1 MYNVQVEQQ
10 IWRQHEN
17 QIKARS
23 WSDNDDVIVCE
34 SESIDNSISKQPVI
48 APRKDSQKKQQQ
60 QQQLL
65 RRSSRARKPV
75 KRLIT
80 EI

>member
-1 MYNVQVEQQ
+1 LEQQ

-34 SESIDNSISKQPVI
+34 SESIDNSVSKQPVI
-48 APRKDSQKKQQQ
+48 APRKDSQTK
-60 QQQLL
+60 QQLL
-65 RRSSRARKPV
+65 RRSSRTRKPV
-75 KRLIT
+75 RRL
-80 EI
+80 

>member
-1 MYNVQVEQQ
+1 LEQQ

-34 SESIDNSISKQPVI
+34 SESIDNSVSKQPVI
-48 APRKDSQKKQQQ
+48 APRKDSQTK
-60 QQQLL
+60 QQLL
-65 RRSSRARKPV
+65 RRSSRTRKPV
-75 KRLIT
+75 RRLIT